1 MSLVAL
7 VAVMG
12 SAVWAIESGN
22 GGQLAVWGLTF
33 GTLAFVPAALQGLI
47 NVRFPSGRPTGRWGR
62 ILDRAITWGIVLGL
76 LGGLLGDRTITA
88 VYPQGVP
95 GGAARFVDGTPAVA
109 VGNGLIVVVPVVIL
123 LGVLAGIGII
133 VRCFRAEGLE
143 RQQLEWRAAGV
154 AYGLLLF
161 PFAVTE
167 SLPDWLADL
176 EPAPVRVDAG
186 DPGAA
191 LRPVGDRH
199 PDPTLGRLHPG
210 GHGVHRREHDARRGG
225 DAAASVRRRAPRGGG
240 ARVVRRGDGPMSR
253 CGRWSTRVS
262 RLGTLVAAPR
272 RGRRHWTAGERQVLA
287 TLAELVAGSVRA
299 EALTADL
306 LDARQR
312 LVSTREEER
321 TAAAS

>member
-33 GTLAFVPAALQGLI
+33 GTLAFVPAALEGLI

-62 ILDRAITWGIVLGL
+62 ILNRAITWGIALGL
-76 LGGLLGDRTITA
+76 LGGLLGDRTITG

-109 VGNGLIVVVPVVIL
+109 VGNGLIVVIPVVIL
-123 LGVLAGIGII
+123 LGVLAGLGVI
-133 VRCFRAEGLE
+133 VRCLAAEGLE

-167 SLPDWLADL
+167 SLPEWLADL
-176 EPAPVRVDAG
+176 EPLLLVLTLVIPVLRYDLWAIDTLIRRSAVYTL
-186 DPGAA
+186 AA
-191 LRPVGDRH
+191 TGSIVENMMRAVAEMLRLPYVA
-199 PDPTLGRLHPG
+199 
-210 GHGVHRREHDARRGG
+210 VRREAGVL
-225 DAAASVRRRAPRGGG
+225 ASYGEETAQVEVWPLVHQGE
-240 ARVVRRGDGPMSR
+240 
-253 CGRWSTRVS
+253 
-262 RLGTLVAAPR
+262 RLGTLVAAP
-272 RGRRHWTAGERQVLA
+272 GE
-287 TLAELVAGSVRA
+287 G
-299 EALTADL
+299 
-306 LDARQR
+306 
-312 LVSTREEER
+312 
-321 TAAAS
+321 